1 MERRKLEESKDP
13 MMLVATRSVKQP
25 KGDSAGKWKIRQL
38 VGEGDGDGDGQQGR
52 LLGYNLQASVSVQCR
67 DKEEDTA
74 YK

>member
-13 MMLVATRSVKQP
+13 MMLVAIRSVKQP

-52 LLGYNLQASVSVQCR
+52 LLTQSTQLGHLGTTYRHQYQYSA
-67 DKEEDTA
+67 
-74 YK
+74 